1 MSRVDVQFFDQ
12 GFHRVLFDA
21 MPIPAFV
28 VDKNVCIFDYNA
40 AAARLVGK
48 NRRLVIRRPGGEV
61 LSCLHST
68 EMAEGCGRAPACSDC
83 VVRKSVRAASR
94 GHRVVRRTAEM
105 ELVRKGRTA
114 KVKLRVSCQSFTY
127 GKSSFILLILEGLN
141 DLDEPLSFKKTVHG
155 RPISRRATL

>member
-1 MSRVDVQFFDQ
+1 MSRISVHFLDQ
-12 GFHRVLFDA
+12 GLHRVLFDA

-40 AAARLVGK
+40 AAAQLIGK
-48 NRRLVIRRPGGEV
+48 NKRFVIRRRGGEV

-68 EMAEGCGRAPACSDC
+68 EAAEGCGCAPACSDC

-94 GHRVVRRTAEM
+94 GHRVVRRAAEM
-105 ELVRKGRTA
+105 ELVHKGRPT
-114 KVKLRVSCQSFTY
+114 KVDLRVSCQPFTY